1 MVCGELIH
9 SLWCVKSSFTHLVC
23 GELNLVCADLKHGCA
38 SLFFPTAQAHPSGV
52 VPVVANL
59 ETYVKQKK
67 NKKNEFQGEIWEKW
81 ALTYGRNG
89 SSERKNTYVTDLNP
103 SERFVR
109 GVSHLEP
116 KDKPK
121 DT

>member
-38 SLFFPTAQAHPSGV
+38 SFFFSTAQAHPSGV

-59 ETYVKQKK
+59 ETYV
-67 NKKNEFQGEIWEKW
+67 
-81 ALTYGRNG
+81 
-89 SSERKNTYVTDLNP
+89 TDLDP

-109 GVSHLEP
+109 VVSHLEP
-116 KDKPK
+116 KD
-121 DT
+121 T